1 MNNQIV
7 PGSISA
13 IAAQNHSSIA
23 ESFLSAEAI
32 VIVDTSGS
40 MGSKDSRGGRERYE
54 VACEE
59 LITLQKNRP
68 GKIAVISFSDDAM
81 FCPAGVPVYLK
92 SGTDLAKALRFVKV
106 ADLPGMQF
114 ILISDGQPGDEQ
126 SALSVAMTFKSKI
139 DVIYVGPEDHPAGR
153 EFLFKLAKAT
163 GGKAVSIDRAKE
175 LQAGF
180 TALLPSGH

>member
-7 PGSISA
+7 PGSLSA
-13 IAAQNHSSIA
+13 IATQNHTSIA

-40 MGSKDSRGGRERYE
+40 MGSKDSKGGRERYE

-59 LITLQKNRP
+59 LVTLQKNRP

-81 FCPAGVPVYLK
+81 FCPAGIPVYLQ

-106 ADLPGMQF
+106 ADVPGMQF
-114 ILISDGQPGDEQ
+114 ILISDGQPDDEQ
-126 SALSVAMTFKSKI
+126 SALSVAKTFKNKI

-153 EFLFKLAKAT
+153 DFLFKLARAT
-163 GGKAVSIDRAKE
+163 GGQAITVDRAKE
-175 LQAGF
+175 LQSGF
-180 TALLPSGH
+180 TALLTSGH